1 VREGGRDVEAVG
13 EAGNKAVG
21 GCDSGGREGRKAVGT
36 AVDVIDKVVG
46 MAIEIEGEREG
57 GMAGRIDVRM
67 AGGIAEGW
75 DGGLV

>member
-1 VREGGRDVEAVG
+1 V
-13 EAGNKAVG
+13 
-21 GCDSGGREGRKAVGT
+21 VGT

-46 MAIEIEGEREG
+46 MVVEIEGEREG